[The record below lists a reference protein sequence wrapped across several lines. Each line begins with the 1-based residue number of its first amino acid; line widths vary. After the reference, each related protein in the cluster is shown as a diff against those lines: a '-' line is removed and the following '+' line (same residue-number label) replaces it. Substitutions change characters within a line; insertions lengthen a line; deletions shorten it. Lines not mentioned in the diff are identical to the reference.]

1 MFSSTLDGCV
11 VSVSVRHMHNNQR
24 DHPIISSSKWNDD
37 LRAFTNLYNI
47 FRWQQQEQQP
57 QRLKRTQPH
66 IDFVGENNQS
76 RVLGYTVWLCPFA
89 KLPCACRRQ
98 AERNQYGTQQHWTA
112 TTTKTHKNVGAHW
125 KTTSLYALP
134 LSLCVC
140 VVEFDINEREWR
152 PRARREQHTNTKNTH
167 PHWAL
172 LFSHSILFNQIKYT
186 IELLVCYRHSEYR
199 PRSTKPSDRKVVCYQ
214 KHIIRMVLQQYK
226 KTISSS

>member
-24 DHPIISSSKWNDD
+24 WSPGIHEFIQYIQMTTTRTTTTEAKTNTATHWFCGREQPEPGVRLHCLAVPICKASMRMPSSS
-37 LRAFTNLYNI
+37 
-47 FRWQQQEQQP
+47 
-57 QRLKRTQPH
+57 
-66 IDFVGENNQS
+66 
-76 RVLGYTVWLCPFA
+76 
-89 KLPCACRRQ
+89 
-98 AERNQYGTQQHWTA
+98 GTQSVRNPA
-112 TTTKTHKNVGAHW
+112 TLNSNNNKNTQKCWGTL
-125 KTTSLYALP
+125 KDNKSLCFAS

-140 VVEFDINEREWR
+140 VVEFDINKIEWR

-186 IELLVCYRHSEYR
+186 IELLVWYGHSEYR